1 MGIEVYAYIGSIRG
15 NHAYANNNKKG
26 IEEMRFKI
34 VQCLSR
40 DIVDAEKDV
49 WIYAWKEWVG
59 LSKNSDTEKSV
70 YPHRVP
76 WFLSLHA
83 HLRSEEALED
93 LTNMIFT
100 QFPFKKLLFVY
111 DVLHGT
117 ICAYNMKEI
126 LEWWKNRPDD
136 D

>member
-1 MGIEVYAYIGSIRG
+1 
-15 NHAYANNNKKG
+15 
-26 IEEMRFKI
+26 MRFKI

-40 DIVDAEKDV
+40 GIVDAEKDV

-59 LSKNSDTEKSV
+59 LSINSDIEKGV
-70 YPHRVP
+70 QPHRVP

-93 LTNMIFT
+93 LSNVIFP
-100 QFPFKKLLFVY
+100 QFAFKKLLFVY
-111 DVLHGT
+111 DVLHGI
-117 ICAYNMKEI
+117 ICGYGMKEM

-136 D
+136 DEAIL